1 MERLPNRYPKISQS
15 HKVPLYKGLSLF
27 YPKLQKIS
35 YTSAQFSKK
44 SALRFTLYN
53 KHFIKEGEK
62 GCQIGQISAL
72 FYLPLHPQT
81 DLTL

>member
-1 MERLPNRYPKISQS
+1 MWHNAPQYANLR
-15 HKVPLYKGLSLF
+15 
-27 YPKLQKIS
+27 KIS

-62 GCQIGQISAL
+62 GCKIAQISAF
-72 FYLPLHPQT
+72 FYLPLHAQT